1 MVVNFHGDQIFMD
14 IVRFLVHEV
23 LRRVHTNPLKCALD
37 QTASSRFEPIH
48 IRSIHTLFTES
59 KFDYRLPKIYC
70 EAHNDMKVYL
80 KIYAIYNAIME
91 TLASFFRVYEVI
103 NHEVLTKLRIQT
115 RTSIAL
121 IIYGT
126 TRTWR
131 VENLITHGITD
142 KAPYLSEVIA
152 LRLLFLSLL
161 LVFLTIDHAR
171 IYNTNINSGDDAI
184 HLQTGFKPP
193 MEVD

>member
-1 MVVNFHGDQIFMD
+1 
-14 IVRFLVHEV
+14 
-23 LRRVHTNPLKCALD
+23 
-37 QTASSRFEPIH
+37 
-48 IRSIHTLFTES
+48 
-59 KFDYRLPKIYC
+59 
-70 EAHNDMKVYL
+70 
-80 KIYAIYNAIME
+80 ME

-103 NHEVLTKLRIQT
+103 NHEVLTKLDVQT

-126 TRTWR
+126 TRAWR

-161 LVFLTIDHAR
+161 LVFLHNHTR
-171 IYNTNINSGDDAI
+171 IYNTHINSGDDAI
-184 HLQTGFKPP
+184 RLQTGFKPP

>member
-1 MVVNFHGDQIFMD
+1 
-14 IVRFLVHEV
+14 
-23 LRRVHTNPLKCALD
+23 
-37 QTASSRFEPIH
+37 
-48 IRSIHTLFTES
+48 
-59 KFDYRLPKIYC
+59 
-70 EAHNDMKVYL
+70 
-80 KIYAIYNAIME
+80 ME

-103 NHEVLTKLRIQT
+103 NHEVLTKLRVQT

-126 TRTWR
+126 TRAWR
-131 VENLITHGITD
+131 VENLVTHGITD

-161 LVFLTIDHAR
+161 LVFLTQSITRKYITPAL
-171 IYNTNINSGDDAI
+171 IPVMMQFA
-184 HLQTGFKPP
+184 FKPP